1 VKNILYLSLNM
12 SLYGYGFEGM
22 GYRYP
27 KRRRR
32 VSVETYIG
40 DDKDQEAWAK
50 AAIFNKAIADENP
63 WIKHLRETGTY
74 AKIRKLLLD
83 AKASYV
89 PKDPEK
95 RSKAM
100 ARRMTHIGQELEV
113 LNKDFPKLQK
123 AYKYTTP
130 YGMARS
136 KVMNKLVREANL
148 LNLQYGIELPKGVPQ
163 LSLDVLFPGEEGKP
177 FREYYAR
184 FLPGAKQ

>member
-1 VKNILYLSLNM
+1 VKNILYLCLNM
-12 SLYGYGFEGM
+12 SLYGYGYEGM

-50 AAIFNKAIADENP
+50 AAIFNKAIADQNP
-63 WIKHLRETGTY
+63 WIRHLRESGTY

-83 AKASYV
+83 AKATYN

-113 LNKDFPKLQK
+113 LNKDFPTLLKE
-123 AYKYTTP
+123 YNYTTP
-130 YGMARS
+130 YGMARA
-136 KVMNKLVREANL
+136 KAMDKLVREANL
-148 LNLQYGIELPKGVPQ
+148 LGLQYGIDLPKGVPQ
-163 LSLDVLFPGEEGKP
+163 LSLEQLFPGEEGKP
-177 FREYYAR
+177 FREYYAK
-184 FLPGAKQ
+184 FSPGAKK